1 MTHRTLIKGGIVYSV
16 DPDIGNLAQGD
27 VLIEDDKI
35 VAVAPKITAD
45 DVRLVDAT
53 NMIIMPGLVDTH
65 RHLWQSALRQIAAD
79 WTIGQYVEVM
89 LGGIAPNFSPDDVL
103 IADLLGSLEALDGG
117 VTTILDWSHIV
128 NSPEHAD
135 AAVQGLTESGIRA
148 IYAYGAPRSP
158 MSSWYEDDVARVQAA
173 HFSSENNRL
182 TMALAS
188 LGAEFSSLDEG
199 VNDIELARRL
209 GLRTSV
215 HLGVGLLG
223 EKRAVTNMNALGLLG
238 PDIIYVHCTT
248 CSDAELQMIGESGG
262 HVSISPRVEM
272 QMGHGY
278 PATGRLLAA
287 GIQPSL
293 SVDVVSG
300 VGGSLFAEMRGTLEA
315 ERGLQNRIALDRGE
329 WVTELDL
336 VAADVVRMATI
347 EGARTL
353 GMADKIGSLTPGKQ
367 ADVIMLKIDT
377 PNLSLV
383 NDLSAAITLADTGNV
398 ETIFVAGR
406 LVKANGKLLS
416 HDMRSVQD
424 RARLSRDRL
433 LPGLTIHG
441 TKKLFEAVSA

>member
-1 MTHRTLIKGGIVYSV
+1 MTNRTLIKGGIVYSV
-16 DPDIGNLAQGD
+16 DPEIGDFAKGD

-35 VAVAPKITAD
+35 VAVGADISAD

-53 NMIIMPGLVDTH
+53 NMIVMPGLVDTH

-79 WTIGQYVEVM
+79 WTIGQYVEMM
-89 LGGIAPNFSPDDVL
+89 LGVIGPRFSAEDVL

-158 MSSWYEDDVARVQAA
+158 MSSWYEDDVARVQTAY
-173 HFSSENNRL
+173 FSSGNSRL

-223 EKRAVTNMNALGLLG
+223 EKRAVTNMNARGLLG

-248 CSDAELQMIGESGG
+248 CLDAELRLISESGG

-278 PATGRLLAA
+278 PATGRLLSA

-293 SVDVVSG
+293 SVDVVSA

-315 ERGLQNRIALDRGE
+315 ERGLQNRIALERGE
-329 WVTELDL
+329 WVGELEL
-336 VAADVVRMATI
+336 LARDVVRMATI

-353 GMADKIGSLTPGKQ
+353 GMEDKIGSLTPGKQ
-367 ADVIMLKIDT
+367 ADVIMLKVDM

-406 LVKANGKLLS
+406 LVKMNGTLLS
-416 HDMRSVQD
+416 HDMRAVQD
-424 RARLSRDRL
+424 RAWRSRDRL

-441 TKKLFEAVSA
+441 AKELSAAIPS